1 MRERKRELSG
11 SYQPF
16 DYRGVEEHLADMAA
30 KAPHTP
36 EELLAVNGVG
46 RVKAQKYGRAF
57 LEAIAAYEQGAAPQE
72 VPQGREGRP

>member
-30 KAPHTP
+30 KGWRL
-36 EELLAVNGVG
+36 ERVG
-46 RVKAQKYGRAF
+46 SYFWTYRGRSPP
-57 LEAIAAYEQGAAPQE
+57 G
-72 VPQGREGRP
+72 